1 MKNLI
6 NYTNERL
13 ANWYNNAK
21 LDYNVT
27 GSGVARIEENEFI
40 IDYVENGISKTWKMC
55 FYMEYLTEL
64 KIDYF
69 FNVWSEEA

>member
-27 GSGVARIEENEFI
+27 GSGVARIEENE
-40 IDYVENGISKTWKMC
+40 YKL
-55 FYMEYLTEL
+55 FYINT
-64 KIDYF
+64 KIYY
-69 FNVWSEEA
+69 